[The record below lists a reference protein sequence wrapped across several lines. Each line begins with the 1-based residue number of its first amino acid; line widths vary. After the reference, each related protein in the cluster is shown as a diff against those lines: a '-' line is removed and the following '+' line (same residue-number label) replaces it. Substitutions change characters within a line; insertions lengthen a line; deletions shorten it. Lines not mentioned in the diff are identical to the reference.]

1 MHSMGSIINNVI
13 ILGLFIYL
21 ALVANGIVKLNKSK
35 QERFNKMMEQY
46 GKGFKMLVYAG
57 IIMFIILI
65 FK

>member
-1 MHSMGSIINNVI
+1 MHSIGNIINDVI

-21 ALVANGIVKLNKSK
+21 ALIVNGVVKLNARK
-35 QERFNKMMEQY
+35 QERFNKMMNRY
-46 GKGFKMLVYAG
+46 GTVFKILVYVG